1 MRILQLS
8 PQFPFPPDEGGKIG
22 IANIYKNLNDLGAE
36 VTFFSYEDLDNKI
49 AAELI
54 SEAEKYG
61 KVIIFTKCTKNT
73 KFRIIKSFL
82 TNTSVYLQK
91 HISKEVKSFFHDYLS
106 NNDFDII
113 HVDHTGMMPLGLYIQ
128 SIIKKPLG
136 LRLHNVEYMIWKRY
150 GERLGFLNP
159 LKLYIRQQSRI
170 LFKAEKE
177 LIEKA
182 DICFSV
188 SVTDKKRAQEMNP
201 KARIITA
208 NAGVSESDWQPETD
222 IARNKFEMIHA
233 TVYSWIHNID
243 AIKWFIINVMPLVK
257 KQKPEAILT
266 LLGRNA
272 PDWLRNYTDI
282 GVNPV
287 GYVDRVQPY
296 LNKANIYIAPLFV
309 GSGIRIKILEAMAM
323 ELPVIATPVSAE
335 GIYAKEEDGL
345 FIVDNEIDFAHK
357 IIELTDN
364 YELTRDLGKRARKF
378 VLQNFTWEK
387 SVKIMFDE
395 YQNLSNK

>member
-22 IANIYKNLNDLGAE
+22 IANIYKNFNSLGAD
-36 VTFFSYEDLDNKI
+36 VTFFSYEDPDNKI

-54 SEAEKYG
+54 GEAEEYG

-73 KFRIIKSFL
+73 KRRIIKSFL

-91 HISKEVKSFFHDYLS
+91 HISNEVVSFFQDYLAK
-106 NNDFDII
+106 NEFDII
-113 HVDHTGMMPLGLYIQ
+113 HVDHTGMMPLGIYIQ
-128 SIIKKPLG
+128 SIIQKPLG
-136 LRLHNVEYMIWKRY
+136 LRLHNVEYIIWKRY
-150 GERLGFLNP
+150 GERLGSLNP
-159 LKLYIRQQSRI
+159 LRLFISQQSRI
-170 LFKAEKE
+170 LRKAEKE

-182 DICFSV
+182 DVCFSV
-188 SVTDKKRAQEMNP
+188 SVTDKKRAEELNP
-201 KARIITA
+201 KARIINA
-208 NAGVSESDWQPETD
+208 NAGVSESNWQPEKD
-222 IARNKFEMIHA
+222 IARNEFEMIHA

-243 AIKWFIINVMPLVK
+243 AIKWFIEKVLPIVK
-257 KQKPEAILT
+257 NQLPEATLT

-287 GYVDRVQPY
+287 GYVDSVQPY
-296 LNKANIYIAPLFV
+296 MNKANIYIAPLFV

-345 FIVDNEIDFAHK
+345 FIVDNEKDFAHK
-357 IIELTDN
+357 IIELTEN
-364 YELTRDLGKRARKF
+364 YELTRNLGKRARKF
-378 VLQNFTWEK
+378 VLQNFTWEQ

-395 YQNLSNK
+395 YQKIIK